1 MSDFIC
7 NKCLKKY
14 TRKTYYDKH
23 ILQCK
28 TIQNPVV
35 AIEVAPPLENTVVS
49 TTTND
54 KKFVDLFSGTGAF
67 SYVFEKN
74 GFECVFANDMV
85 ESSKKIY
92 ELNNKSGVFK
102 MEDLH
107 NIKTSLIPPHNVLCG
122 GFPCFVSGTKVLT
135 NAGYKEIECVNLS
148 DKLLTHTGDFQAIVN
163 LQKKIYN
170 GILYKIKINNNPN
183 NIITCTDE
191 HPFYIR
197 EKLGENVF
205 GSPVWKNANE
215 LTMNDYFG
223 MVINANN
230 ILPDSIITHKLITK
244 KNWFIMGELLHNIET
259 NNSICVEE
267 HINDFTTVKGEC
279 VVWGEIMQEFIM
291 VDGEINKYKIPE
303 WLHNAPKEH
312 IMEFICGYI
321 KTGVYTYSYNIAL
334 GLQCLY
340 LKLGK
345 MCSIDETDDDHN
357 DKKRYIVKGEM
368 NGVFIENNY
377 AWFAPIEIYTEQCK
391 NVAVYNFEVDTD
403 NSYIVENII
412 VHNCQP
418 FSIAGNKKGFDDIR
432 SNVFWKIV
440 EILKYH
446 KPNIIILENV
456 KNLTSHDNGNTY
468 KTIIDNLQ
476 SIGYFIKSQVLDTCK
491 ITTIPQ
497 HRERI
502 YIIGFLDKTQY
513 DKFTFDFP
521 IVQNVKIAE
530 LLESDIPEKYYYT
543 DKLKVFNEVKKE
555 VMKHINTNT
564 IYQYRRYYIRENKNN
579 CCPTLTANMGS
590 GGHNV
595 PLLKDN
601 YGIRKLTPKECFNIQ
616 GFPKN
621 YKLPVLSDSAL
632 YKLAGNAVSIPVI
645 ELIIKKINTL

>member
-1 MSDFIC
+1 MTSFIC
-7 NKCLKKY
+7 NNCEKKY

-23 ILQCK
+23 ILQCNAVEN
-28 TIQNPVV
+28 TIVDVV
-35 AIEVAPPLENTVVS
+35 AVAPPLENTAVIH
-49 TTTND
+49 TTND

-67 SYVFEKN
+67 SFVFEKN

-92 ELNNKSGVFK
+92 ELNNKPGVFK
-102 MEDLH
+102 FENLH
-107 NIKTSLIPPHNVLCG
+107 NIKTTLIPPHNVLCG

-183 NIITCTDE
+183 NIITCTDD
-191 HPFYIR
+191 HPFYVR
-197 EKLGENVF
+197 EKLGGNVF
-205 GSPVWKNANE
+205 GSPIWKNANE

-223 MVINANN
+223 MVINTNN
-230 ILPDSIITHKLITK
+230 ILPGFTDVLSSKE
-244 KNWFIMGELLHNIET
+244 NWFIMGLLLTDITENYSTKVEQYVNGI
-259 NNSICVEE
+259 NSKSVLDIWYPIMHEFIGPLNE
-267 HINDFTTVKGEC
+267 HI
-279 VVWGEIMQEFIM
+279 
-291 VDGEINKYKIPE
+291 IPE
-303 WLHNAPKEH
+303 WLQDAPKEY
-312 IMEFICGYI
+312 IAEFIEGFI
-321 KTGVYTYSYNIAL
+321 EKGLTAYSYNFAL
-334 GLQCLY
+334 GLQRLY

-345 MCSIDETDDDHN
+345 MCSIDETNDDYN
-357 DKKRYIVKGEM
+357 DKKRYIVKGDM

-377 AWFAPIEIYTEQCK
+377 TWFAPIEICTSQCE
-391 NVAVYNFEVDTD
+391 NVEVYNFEVDTD

-418 FSIAGNKKGFDDIR
+418 FSIAGNKKGFEDTR
-432 SNVFWKIV
+432 SNVFWKII

-456 KNLTSHDNGNTY
+456 KNLTSHDDGNTY

-476 SIGYFIKSQVLDTCK
+476 SIGYLIKSQVLDTCK

-513 DKFTFDFP
+513 HKFTFDFP
-521 IVQNVKIAE
+521 IVKNVKIAE

-555 VMKHINTNT
+555 VTKHINTNT

-579 CCPTLTANMGS
+579 CCPTLTANMGG

-595 PLLKDN
+595 PLLKDD
-601 YGIRKLTPKECFNIQ
+601 YGIRKLTPKECFTIQ

-621 YKLPVLSDSAL
+621 YKLPELSDSAL